1 MSRVPPKL
9 AVVNTWEQ
17 GQLPLVS
24 FLGTWKMSISNFL
37 TRLITLLCF
46 QLVEWVTFCLMSAS
60 SFWVLFCSRMFSSRA
75 CSTGGSSSLC
85 TRHTGTVWS
94 HLGDL
99 LFLPVLLR
107 LILPHLLHNMR
118 RRRRVGGH
126 SLISHTLHKRG
137 RICNYW
143 VVIKEH
149 THCAVWWGYT
159 QSMVWLSVVL
169 V

>member
-1 MSRVPPKL
+1 
-9 AVVNTWEQ
+9 
-17 GQLPLVS
+17 
-24 FLGTWKMSISNFL
+24 MSISNFL
-37 TRLITLLCF
+37 MRLITLLCF

-75 CSTGGSSSLC
+75 CSTAGSSSLC

-107 LILPHLLHNMR
+107 LIVLHLVQNMR
-118 RRRRVGGH
+118 RRVGEH
-126 SLISHTLHKRG
+126 SLTSHTLHKRG

-143 VVIKEH
+143 VVIKKH
-149 THCAVWWGYT
+149 IHCSVYDADICL
-159 QSMVWLSVVL
+159 SMSWIYHSVVMVHHSATMTTQCTPWVSYYIVL
-169 V
+169 QCIQW